1 MSRLREADFYYG
13 AILSTLLNNGVCPM
27 LIEGGTDRRV
37 YDCTTN
43 KNEFRMFVKYRSL
56 PINTKKEGY
65 YSWQFVFSDK
75 DIDEIK
81 NFLSLEKDLRIG
93 LVCGADKLS
102 KSQFA
107 VLQQSNIEELIELG
121 KTSITVSIM
130 TGERCFRIS
139 IGGGRDNSMMV
150 KSSIV
155 Y

>member
-43 KNEFRMFVKYRSL
+43 KNEFRMFAKYRSS

-65 YSWQFVFSDK
+65 YSWQFIFSDK

-81 NFLSLEKDLRIG
+81 LFLNSEKDLRIG
-93 LVCGADKLS
+93 LVCGTERLNQ
-102 KSQFA
+102 SQFA
-107 VLQQSNIEELIELG
+107 VLQRKNIEELIGLG
-121 KTSITVSIM
+121 KTSITASKM
-130 TGERCFRIS
+130 TGERYFRVS

-150 KSSIV
+150 KASII